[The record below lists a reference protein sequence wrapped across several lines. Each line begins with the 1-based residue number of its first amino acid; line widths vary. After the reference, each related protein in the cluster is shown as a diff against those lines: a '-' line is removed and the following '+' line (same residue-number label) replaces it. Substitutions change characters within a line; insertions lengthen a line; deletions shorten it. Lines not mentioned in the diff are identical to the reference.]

1 MAFNGKVA
9 LVTGGG
15 SGMGRVAARK
25 LAEQGAQVAIF
36 DVNEEELQQSQKIPL
51 MSRGSRVSQGQ
62 TSRRS

>member
-1 MAFNGKVA
+1 MAFKGKVA

-36 DVNEEELQQSQKIPL
+36 DVNEAGMAETAEFLNDKPVRLIWTG
-51 MSRGSRVSQGQ
+51 RA
-62 TSRRS
+62 